1 MSSNK
6 KLSDEQII
14 EFGLQGA
21 SKIKEMKSIQSDKFY
36 HCYYYYFESKGRFFS
51 LC

>member
-1 MSSNK
+1 MSLNK

-21 SKIKEMKSIQSDKFY
+21 SKIKEMKSTQSDKFY
-36 HCYYYYFESKGRFFS
+36 HCYYYYFKPGG
-51 LC
+51 